1 MDEPIISFS
10 QVEKSFGDNVIYT
23 GVDLQV
29 FKGETLTVIGGSGV
43 GKSVLLKLL
52 IGLLQPDA
60 GQIHAF
66 GNSVLDMNRQELQG
80 LRRRI
85 GMLFQGAALFDS
97 LTVEENICYPLI
109 EHGWKDKAK
118 MIRRVEEVL
127 EMVGMRIPERNI
139 ALWTRKD

>member
-1 MDEPIISFS
+1 MGEPIISFS
-10 QVEKSFGDNVIYT
+10 KVEKRFGDKVIYT

-52 IGLLQPDA
+52 IGILRPEA

-66 GNSVLDMNRQELQG
+66 GESVLDMNRVGLQG

-97 LTVEENICYPLI
+97 LSVEENICYRLI
-109 EHGWKDKAK
+109 EHGWT
-118 MIRRVEEVL
+118 VL
-127 EMVGMRIPERNI
+127 
-139 ALWTRKD
+139 A